1 MSINNLYQ
9 TNTDNLFCNTLT
21 CNDLNNGQGPI
32 LSFATNGNTINA
44 SGIPSFPYNMY
55 CLVIGKFM
63 ICTFNSPNITPLAS
77 SFVFDVPYP
86 AGFSPINVNNTT
98 SFGHGTY
105 AGNTPN
111 TQGTLVL
118 DSEDIGQQYIH
129 CSGKL
134 SSTGSNGVIRATFVV
149 NLN

>member
-1 MSINNLYQ
+1 MSISNLLSPNN
-9 TNTDNLFCNTLT
+9 NTIFSNAVYNS
-21 CNDLNNGQGPI
+21 QGPI
-32 LSFATNGNTINA
+32 TSFAVNGNTLNA
-44 SGIPSFPYNMY
+44 SGIANFPYNMY
-55 CLVIGKFM
+55 CLVIGKYM
-63 ICTFNSPNITPLAS
+63 ICTFNSPTVTPLAT

-86 AGFSPINVNNTT
+86 AGYSPINVDATT
-98 SFGHGTY
+98 AFGHGTY

-129 CSGKL
+129 CSAKL
-134 SSTGSNGVIRATFVV
+134 SALGSNGLIRATFVV